1 MGNILIDK
9 DNDSVSQMLH
19 NIHRIEFALKGLI
32 KERKSTFNGD
42 VFLTDKELS
51 EQLKVCRRTLQD
63 YRDDGILPYYQLGG
77 KILYKHSD
85 VEKVLNDYY
94 RAGF

>member
-9 DNDSVSQMLH
+9 DNDCVSQMLH
-19 NIHRIEFALKGLI
+19 NIHRIEVALKRLM
-32 KERKSTFNGD
+32 KEYKRTFNGD

-51 EQLKVCRRTLQD
+51 ERLKVCQRTLKD
-63 YRDDGILPYYQLGG
+63 YRDNGILPYYQLGG
-77 KILYKHSD
+77 KILYKRSD
-85 VEKVLNDYY
+85 IEKVLNDYY